1 MEKQIYNSKID
12 WWITAVILFTVAISF
27 IGPLIDGESYMIG
40 AIMAFLLLSLEI
52 GMFASVK
59 YQIKER
65 KLGIRNGLYRWDWYP
80 VDQIK
85 DLKKTRSI
93 LTAPALS
100 FNRIA
105 IRFTDKKI
113 LKSSL
118 PLEISPKDRD
128 NFIATLKEINPKIT
142 ILK

>member
-85 DLKKTRSI
+85 DLKKTHSI

-100 FNRIA
+100 FDRIA